1 MNILKLDGLQLPVSA
16 LETVGL
22 NCKNLLEIGLSKCHG
37 VTDEG
42 ISQLVEGCR
51 DLLTIDLTCCSSLTD
66 KSLFSIAASCRGVKC
81 LRLESCVLISEK
93 GLDQVAT
100 CCTDLK
106 EIDLTDCN
114 VNDNGMVAI
123 FDIICTDLFICF
135 SLFLIHRWTNIFY
148 YMEQELANTHEN
160 THKKPSRIFVLY

>member
-1 MNILKLDGLQLPVSA
+1 VLTSAFIPKLCSLGDTLNIMKLDGLQLPCSA

-22 NCKNLLEIGLSKCHG
+22 NCRNLLEIGLSKCDG

-42 ISQLVEGCR
+42 ISRLVEGCR
-51 DLLTIDLTCCSSLTD
+51 DLLTIDLTCCHLLTD
-66 KSLFSIAASCRGVKC
+66 KSLFSIAASCRGVEV

-100 CCTDLK
+100 CCSDLK

-123 FDIICTDLFICF
+123 LDV
-135 SLFLIHRWTNIFY
+135 N
-148 YMEQELANTHEN
+148 
-160 THKKPSRIFVLY
+160 FVLIFSSL